1 MIILKLP
8 EGISI
13 FDDFPSLS
21 TPQLLNSEAM
31 DVDEV
36 VKRSREILRRARG
49 EALLSL
55 LSPSMD
61 WLESLQKPWC
71 LLKKGRN
78 DSGNGSGYGGFGG
91 LD

>member
-21 TPQLLNSEAM
+21 TPQLLNTEAM

-61 WLESLQKPWC
+61 WLENLQEPMG
-71 LLKKGRN
+71 LSNEISMGPLKIHHQ
-78 DSGNGSGYGGFGG
+78 S
-91 LD
+91 